1 MEVNMELKIERLNK
15 QYGLHVALHDISLT
29 CGPEIL
35 GLVGPNG
42 AGKTTLMRILATL
55 IPQTSGKVSW
65 NGLDIRQ
72 HAQELRMVLGYLPQ
86 EFGLYEEFTARQIL
100 RYLASMKGLPDKLA
114 RSRVDE
120 LIELVNL
127 EKDADRKLKTFS
139 GGMKQRVGI
148 AQALLN
154 DPELLIVDEPTA
166 GLDPA
171 ERVRFRM
178 LLASLTSHRIVIL
191 STHIIGDVEAVAS
204 RLVVLNKGAIVADT
218 TPETFLAGARGQ
230 VWSVTTDPATA
241 VALQKTCQ
249 VSGMVQQ
256 PGGVNLR
263 IVSQRRPIDGAVAEV
278 PTLEDAYLL
287 AVEDK
292 LALTT

>member
-1 MEVNMELKIERLNK
+1 MV
-15 QYGLHVALHDISLT
+15 
-29 CGPEIL
+29 

-55 IPQTSGKVSW
+55 IPASAGTVTWAGM
-65 NGLDIRQ
+65 DIRK
-72 HAQELRMVLGYLPQ
+72 HAQSLRQVLGYLPQ

-100 RYLASMKGLPDKLA
+100 RYLAAMKGLPGDLA
-114 RSRVDE
+114 LRRVDE

-127 EKDADRKLKTFS
+127 EKDADRRLKTYS

-171 ERVRFRM
+171 ERVRFRT
-178 LLASLTSHRIVIL
+178 LLATLTTQRLVIL

-204 RLVVLNKGAIVADT
+204 RLVVLNKGRVVTDT
-218 TPETFLAGARGQ
+218 TAEALLAHAVGQ
-230 VWSVTTDPATA
+230 VWTVTTDTQTA
-241 VALQKTCQ
+241 MRLQKMYQ
-249 VSGMVQQ
+249 ISALVQQ
-256 PGGVNLR
+256 SSGVVLR
-263 IVSQRRPIDGAVAEV
+263 LVTPDRPHEAANPAE

-287 AVEDK
+287 AVGEPVE
-292 LALTT
+292 TNR